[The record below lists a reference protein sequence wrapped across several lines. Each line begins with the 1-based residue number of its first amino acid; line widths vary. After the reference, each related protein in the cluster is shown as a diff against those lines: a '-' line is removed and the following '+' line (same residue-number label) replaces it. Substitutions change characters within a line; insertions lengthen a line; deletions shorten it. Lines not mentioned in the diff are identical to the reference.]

1 MRQIFTL
8 AASLT
13 LFGALPILAKDVS
26 DVRRLIAA
34 TRYTDAEAMLVEI
47 AKSSDG
53 DEKFEAL
60 FLLAGL
66 KTSASEAELIYQE
79 VAEADPQGQWGVA
92 SEIERAKIHYALG
105 EYRKSFEILDSSAAC
120 RSSDEAC
127 YFQGLS
133 AVMLRHYEQ
142 AREPLSRVKSGKFT
156 GWAAIALAEVDAGLD
171 MRSEACQKY
180 RSVVRTRVA
189 PTAKYRYGEC
199 LEEQGDVAGA
209 TRLFEEVIADFPQT
223 PEAIL
228 ASEKLEA
235 LQTAASLREDQTNP
249 ALGTNA
255 DEAAQQPTAGFTLQ
269 FGSFSDRANAIKL
282 AAELKRELPGVR
294 IDSELLNFK
303 EVHRVR
309 FGYFKTREEAERTAE
324 DVSRQTGETCAIMRL
339 P

>member
-1 MRQIFTL
+1 MRPIFTL
-8 AASLT
+8 AAALT
-13 LFGALPILAKDVS
+13 LFGALPVLAKDVS

-34 TRYTDAEAMLVEI
+34 MRYEDAEAMLVDI
-47 AKSSDG
+47 AKTSDG
-53 DEKFEAL
+53 DEKLEAL
-60 FLLAGL
+60 YLLAGL
-66 KTSASEAELIYQE
+66 KASASEAELIYQE
-79 VAEADPQGQWGVA
+79 VAEADPQGRWGVA
-92 SEIERAKIHYALG
+92 AEIERAKIHYALG
-105 EYRKSFEILDSSAAC
+105 EYRKSFEILDSASAC

-199 LEEQGDVAGA
+199 LEEQGDVAAA

-235 LQTAASLREDQTNP
+235 LQAAASPREDESTPQS
-249 ALGTNA
+249 GTKPDA
-255 DEAAQQPTAGFTLQ
+255 AAQQTAGFTLQ

-309 FGYFKTREEAERTAE
+309 FGYFKTREEAERMAE
-324 DVSRQTGETCAIMRL
+324 EVSRQTGETCAIMRL